1 MSTSASDDVLLLE
14 CLNLGLGVPQA
25 HQNGDVVLSQFRG
38 NADLCWG
45 LGELPRRT
53 VDLEFF
59 SILWIFDL
67 RNVAIGE
74 HIGVI

>member
-1 MSTSASDDVLLLE
+1 
-14 CLNLGLGVPQA
+14 
-25 HQNGDVVLSQFRG
+25 
-38 NADLCWG
+38 
-45 LGELPRRT
+45 